1 MARNALSETQK
12 KLDDLK
18 RKRAAALA
26 EIEKKKADAQNEL
39 TTAQEEIEEATGKM
53 DLTAY
58 EKASARKQ
66 KAQIALD
73 MYSRRCEQI
82 KKQECITVQESEET
96 LNGLLKYER
105 QLEKAFATDARDA
118 IANLLEAIKK
128 YHSDVRD
135 IQIVYKE
142 WVHTIHARHPDAT
155 YHPEDYSGH
164 PYVTQLQNALG
175 VLLGQLELHLK
186 DFT

>member
-1 MARNALSETQK
+1 MAKNPLIETQK
-12 KLDDLK
+12 KMDDLK

-26 EIEKKKADAQNEL
+26 EIEKKKTDAENEL
-39 TTAQEEIEEATGKM
+39 LTAQEEIEEATGKM

-58 EKASARKQ
+58 EKASTRKQ

-82 KKQECITVQESEET
+82 KKQECITVQESEEI

-105 QLEKAFATDARDA
+105 QIEKAFANEARDT

-135 IQIVYKE
+135 IQKVYKE
-142 WVHTIHARHPDAT
+142 WVHTIHDRQPGA
-155 YHPEDYSGH
+155 YHSEDYTGN
-164 PYVTQLQNALG
+164 PFAVQLQNALQ
-175 VLLGQLELHLK
+175 VLHGQLESHLK
-186 DFT
+186 DFS